1 MNKDDSE
8 NLRLLLKY
16 ISPEYTRISEDTKA
30 QMLVRWLEQEEDIN
44 WSWVFSPLED
54 ELYT

>member
-1 MNKDDSE
+1 MNKDDGE

-16 ISPEYTRISEDTKA
+16 ISPEYKRISEDTKTE
-30 QMLVRWLEQEEDIN
+30 MLVRWLEQEGDIN
-44 WSWVFSPLED
+44 WSLVFEPLED